1 MKGSKRYICLILT
14 LLLLFSAYGCG
25 RKKLP
30 EVEKLSELG
39 DEELV
44 DYLVAL
50 GLKIPE
56 GCDVPE
62 DNMKMIRHF
71 VDELEKDPDWMY
83 VTNMKWK
90 HILFLRVKVVV
101 SKFYEN
107 EEQAK
112 AAQEMLSA
120 LGYQ

>member
-1 MKGSKRYICLILT
+1 MKGLKKYMCLVLAVILV
-14 LLLLFSAYGCG
+14 FSAFGCG
-25 RKKLP
+25 KKKLP

-44 DYLVAL
+44 DYLIAL

-62 DNMKMIRHF
+62 DNMRMIRGF
-71 VDELEKDPDWMY
+71 VDELEKDPDYMY
-83 VTNMKWK
+83 VTSMRWY

-101 SKFYEN
+101 SKFYGNDEI
-107 EEQAK
+107 AK
-112 AAQEMLSA
+112 ATQEMLDGS
-120 LGYQ
+120 GK